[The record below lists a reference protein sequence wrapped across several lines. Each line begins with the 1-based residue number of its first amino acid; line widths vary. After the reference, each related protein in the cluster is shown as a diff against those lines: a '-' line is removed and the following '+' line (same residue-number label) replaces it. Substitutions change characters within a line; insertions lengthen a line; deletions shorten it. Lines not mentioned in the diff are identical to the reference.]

1 MGILYAGF
9 FLIDF
14 DLVVVNPL
22 LVPVSHDL
30 GTSLRTVTL
39 ALTAYLLLFGIL
51 QPAHGIVSDA
61 VGRVPVLRVALL
73 GIGVGNAIAA
83 LSPDVGTLIAGR
95 SIAGAFGAALIP
107 LTLAYVGESVPVEVR
122 QRTMAGLLAVGALGT
137 AASTVVAGALTEL
150 ASWRLALVPVAV
162 AGPVLALLYGR
173 LPETVTRTAARTPL
187 REILRGGWL
196 RFLVAFA
203 VVEGAAMLGFF
214 NFFNA
219 ALQVHGHGVLT
230 AGLVTSAYGLAA
242 LAGGA
247 LVGAVESKVSQAAMF
262 ATGGTL
268 LCASFT
274 VAAYRQSA
282 AGILIASALAGIA
295 LSVGQS
301 TIQTWGVE
309 VARPGTLG
317 TVASLVACAVFTGA
331 AAGTAA
337 VGGLATAGGFGRLF
351 AVAAAVTV
359 PVTVVGAAARVR
371 FARGLDIA
379 RASRES
385 Q

>member
-150 ASWRLALVPVAV
+150 AS
-162 AGPVLALLYGR
+162 
-173 LPETVTRTAARTPL
+173 
-187 REILRGGWL
+187 
-196 RFLVAFA
+196 
-203 VVEGAAMLGFF
+203 
-214 NFFNA
+214 
-219 ALQVHGHGVLT
+219 
-230 AGLVTSAYGLAA
+230 
-242 LAGGA
+242 
-247 LVGAVESKVSQAAMF
+247 
-262 ATGGTL
+262 
-268 LCASFT
+268 
-274 VAAYRQSA
+274 
-282 AGILIASALAGIA
+282 
-295 LSVGQS
+295 
-301 TIQTWGVE
+301 
-309 VARPGTLG
+309 
-317 TVASLVACAVFTGA
+317 
-331 AAGTAA
+331 
-337 VGGLATAGGFGRLF
+337 
-351 AVAAAVTV
+351 
-359 PVTVVGAAARVR
+359 
-371 FARGLDIA
+371 
-379 RASRES
+379 
-385 Q
+385 